1 MPTRLLKRRPL
12 LVLACTALLISA
24 CGVKFYYRQL
34 DWIIPWYLEDY
45 ITLNHRQN
53 VMLERQLK
61 EILNWHCASQLPEYA
76 AWLRRI
82 NEDTADG
89 LDAQEIEAHYLQLDT
104 FWTALMQALSPDVA
118 EILVSATDEQI
129 EELYTVLKKEHEEK
143 VRRHYDSTPEERTER
158 SVNNMRKRLKPWIGE
173 LTSEQEAVLRDWSQ
187 SLEPIGERWLELR
200 EAWQNEFH
208 EATAGRNDE
217 TAFAAK
223 VHSLLVD
230 PQSRWDKPYLE
241 KIETNKKRTFAML
254 AKLHALLTPEQKEH
268 MRLFAVGLSRDFDD
282 LSCR

>member
-1 MPTRLLKRRPL
+1 MPRRLANIRPL
-12 LVLACTALLISA
+12 LVLVCTALLIGA

-34 DWIIPWYLEDY
+34 DWIVPWYLEDY

-53 VMLERQLK
+53 VMLERQLN
-61 EILNWHCASQLPEYA
+61 EILDWHCASQLPEYA

-89 LDAQEIEAHYLQLDT
+89 LTAEEVEAHYLQLDT

-118 EILVSATDEQI
+118 EILASATDEQI
-129 EELYTVLKKEHEEK
+129 EELYAVLKKEHEEK

-173 LTSEQEAVLRDWSQ
+173 LTDGQMDELREWSRT
-187 SLEPIGERWLELR
+187 LEPIGERWLQLR
-200 EAWQNEFH
+200 EAWQNEFL
-208 EATAGRNDE
+208 EATAGRDDE
-217 TAFAAK
+217 AAFAAK

-230 PQSRWDKPYLE
+230 PQSRWDEAYLK
-241 KIETNKKRTFAML
+241 KIETNKQRTFAML
-254 AKLHALLTPEQKEH
+254 ARLHAMLTPEQKEH
-268 MRLFAVGLSRDFDD
+268 MKLFAVGMSRDFDD
-282 LSCR
+282 LSCQ